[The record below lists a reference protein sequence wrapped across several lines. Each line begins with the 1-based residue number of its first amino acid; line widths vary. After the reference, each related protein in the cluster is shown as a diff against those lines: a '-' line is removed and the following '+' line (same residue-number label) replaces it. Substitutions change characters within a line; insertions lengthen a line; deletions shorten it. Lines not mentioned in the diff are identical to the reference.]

1 MSRPAFALSDDQ
13 ARRLIVELEP
23 ILAAHPVGARDHRA
37 FVRAFVAAVHMATG
51 QTFSPVLYRRLIA
64 VYAPGRGPST
74 STLQQEKIALEEALA
89 QEARAGRALN
99 TDAGSAGA
107 DLGEV
112 VRRSVEQA
120 LSQRAAAP
128 SRNPVLAVDQMAL
141 AQRDYLQTRLAETE
155 QALLDTR
162 AQAARLA
169 AELQAAQAVQTLQ
182 AERIAILD
190 VQQATLVEQG
200 AQLVNEVAE
209 QRRYALKSID
219 EVRGETRAWKE
230 RCAELTAQLERSK
243 QLLEVFRQAAYARGA
258 SIPASIQ
265 LGGPV

>member
-13 ARRLIVELEP
+13 ARRLIVQLAP
-23 ILAAHPVGARDHRA
+23 VLAAHPVGARDHRA
-37 FVRAFVAAVHMATG
+37 FVRAFIAAVYAATE

-74 STLQQEKIALEEALA
+74 STLQQEKVAFEEALA
-89 QEARAGRALN
+89 QEARAGRAL
-99 TDAGSAGA
+99 DAGTVGP
-107 DLGEV
+107 DLGAV

-120 LSQRAAAP
+120 LEAKTSQPLR
-128 SRNPVLAVDQMAL
+128 SNVVGLDQVAL
-141 AQRDYLQTRLAETE
+141 AQRDFLQARLAETE
-155 QALLDTR
+155 RALLETR

-169 AELQAAQAVQTLQ
+169 AELQASRAVQTVQ
-182 AERIAILD
+182 AERIAVLD
-190 VQQATLVEQG
+190 AQQATLAQQS
-200 AQLVNEVAE
+200 AQLLFEVGE
-209 QRRYALKSID
+209 QRRYALKTID

-258 SIPASIQ
+258 AIPPLLQ
-265 LGGPV
+265 QDRTQ